1 MVQLKGLVDGLDVEV
16 KKRKVIQ
23 RTLEVLP
30 TKLAGWKGH
39 YCIGN
44 CEWWSDLRRTF
55 VTLDLDVL

>member
-23 RTLEVLP
+23 KTLEVLP
-30 TKLAGWKGH
+30 TKLAGWEGH

-44 CEWWSDLRRTF
+44 CE
-55 VTLDLDVL
+55 